1 MKKIALLFVFVLMVS
16 SCSFSQWGRLPVDTL
31 DIYSSTFGS
40 GVQMRIDTTTT
51 LLNLWWYDDPYV
63 TQASIGVGT
72 LVLRGAPTKYA
83 TTLSTIPTPLAARTI
98 ALPDTSCYLLGS
110 GGATLTGYL
119 KSTGNKI
126 VTAAAMY
133 DTLSKAFSWFG
144 QGATVDSVMVYKC
157 PQAMKLIRVSVFIL
171 DDSTTCWMQARKVSG
186 TTHSSLFTS
195 PLGGRTASATNGA
208 WFVAA
213 ASGGDLTYSG
223 TQFAAGDYLKFLMT
237 TKTGT
242 TQEMM
247 FQADFEVIK

>member
-31 DIYSSTFGS
+31 DIYSPTWTS
-40 GVQMRIDTTTT
+40 GVQMRIDSATTV
-51 LLNLWWYDDPYV
+51 LNLWWYDDPTV
-63 TQASIGVGT
+63 TQANIGVGG
-72 LVLRGAPTKYA
+72 VFFRGTPTKYRVELYPP
-83 TTLSTIPTPLAARTI
+83 TTPLSNRTLQ
-98 ALPDTSCYLLGS
+98 LPDTSGHLLAA
-110 GGATLTGYL
+110 GATTLTGFL